1 MSIDPNFFSCSGG
14 FKTLKVRGGA
24 LVENSCMELLA
35 LACLNVMGEEGMLPR
50 KIFDFQISG
59 YAIYCIMRV
68 KMKLQ

>member
-1 MSIDPNFFSCSGG
+1 MRGG
-14 FKTLKVRGGA
+14 GGA

-35 LACLNVMGEEGMLPR
+35 LACLKVVGEGGMLPR

-68 KMKLQ
+68 KMKLQQLN